1 MAQKEYSRAFGN
13 FRGIDVTSEP
23 GQVADNRFSYAENM
37 YKDYET
43 GQGVAVETFPGT
55 RKLADFGATINGIY
69 IYRVVKDND
78 AKDDELYDD
87 KLYIVVHAGKKLYRF
102 EHKNRDKIDVGS
114 SEIFSGMANA
124 RSQGY
129 IFNNRLYI
137 IDGEHYVVVDE
148 NGEAGEITGDNAY
161 VPTTY
166 SNDEQYEQRNMLT
179 NRFIERQYIDTMTIN
194 KLSNSS
200 SDSYKDQSDK
210 ENGIICGIYD
220 TYYGNKLLHYAKSMT
235 VHPTFSNVIIDF
247 DKLYNS
253 YYDNFK
259 IYGTSTAA
267 DGKYRLNTVKMYDTV
282 NTIEGSF
289 DGCANLTSLTLS
301 NNINKLDNKF
311 FAGTGLS
318 TIHLPAGLEKLGE
331 DAFVGCSNLTKIYC
345 SDRMYE
351 ELTKYD
357 EKGFSGDK
365 YGLIREIVSDETT
378 ETEELEVIA
387 EDETTTDQGETQGRV
402 TYRVKLAG
410 DEIGSSE
417 IKIMKYSDN
426 IMTGIPAEKITPST
440 SRIYIHTPCE
450 SIEKI
455 CIGNV
460 EISDGAKISYI
471 PIRQYINGKI
481 YIIAVDFYNS
491 AEEIINDYIYVYGK
505 ASPSK
510 FSTNDKYIA
519 LLKNEEGP
527 LGEEDKSIFGNSPDY
542 NGTAEAAIKRCN
554 VACVYDDRIFFTGN
568 ATLPNTVF
576 YTQRDLTGHNNPTY
590 IGILNYFNDG
600 VGNTPNIAMMANSTM
615 LMVLKGNTLQDG
627 SIYYHTSADGGN
639 DLTPRIYPSTEGLSG
654 LGCVG
659 MAVNFRDDC
668 VFMSNRGLEAV
679 AKQTVNLE
687 RTVEHRSTNI
697 DALFRGKDLTKAR
710 AAEWCGYLC
719 ILIDGDLY
727 LADSRQM
734 YQGIGGAIEYE
745 WYYISG
751 IGDYKDDNVKYY
763 TESYSRE
770 LPKDIYIYP
779 DRVAVDYNS
788 VYGPEGMQYVEID
801 GTKYFVASNAYKTE
815 DDEEE
820 TEWENGTFNKAT
832 EILCVDDVLY
842 FGTESGGILCLN
854 SDKRGED
861 GKIPENTYNRCGHA
875 YTSLLALK
883 LDNAG
888 VPYFTKNT
896 VKRSPTFN
904 LKPFINSAIKIEV
917 ATDRVPLELI
927 AEQYSN
933 NMLDFNEFDFSNL
946 AFQNSNRSIFVIKE
960 RTKKWTEKQ
969 YVISSDRH
977 NSPFG
982 IYELSYR
989 YEIAGRIKK

>member
-102 EHKNRDKIDVGS
+102 EHKARDEIDVGS

-148 NGEAGEITGDNAY
+148 NGEAGEITGENAY

-179 NRFIERQYIDTMTIN
+179 NRFIERQYISTMPAN
-194 KLSNSS
+194 ELSGDSS
-200 SDSYKDQSDK
+200 ESYEKQSEEK
-210 ENGIICGIYD
+210 QGIICGIYTRNYNSNS
-220 TYYGNKLLHYAKSMT
+220 TYYYKKSMT
-235 VHPTFSNVIIDF
+235 VYPTFNSVKIDF
-247 DKLYNS
+247 EKLYNS
-253 YYDNFK
+253 YYGTFGKN
-259 IYGTSTAA
+259 YGSK
-267 DGKYRLNTVKMYDTV
+267 DLGKQTLETVKMYDTID
-282 NTIEGSF
+282 TIKGSF
-289 DGCANLTSLTLS
+289 EGCVKLTSLTLS
-301 NNINKLDNKF
+301 NNIKTLEDNF
-311 FAGTGLS
+311 FAGTGLK
-318 TIHLPAGLEKLGE
+318 TIYLPAGLETLGGN
-331 DAFVGCSNLTKIYC
+331 AFFGCEQLTEIYC
-345 SDRMYE
+345 SDKMYN
-351 ELTKYD
+351 ELTDYD
-357 EKGFSGDK
+357 EETKVFKGDD
-365 YGLIREIVSDETT
+365 YGLVRVIIDETI
-378 ETEELEVIA
+378 ETEAVEVIA
-387 EDETTTDQGETQGRV
+387 EDETTTEQGETRGRV
-402 TYRVKLAG
+402 AYKVKLA
-410 DEIGSSE
+410 DDKIGSSE
-417 IKIMKYSDN
+417 IKIMKYSEN
-426 IMTGIPAEKITPST
+426 IMTGVPAEKTPPSK

-491 AEEIINDYIYVYGK
+491 AAETINDYIYVYGK

-527 LGEEDKSIFGNSPDY
+527 LSEEDKSIFGNSPDY

-600 VGNTPNIAMMANSTM
+600 VGNTPNIAMMANSSM

-734 YQGIGGAIEYE
+734 YQGIGGTIEYE

-751 IGDYKDDNVKYY
+751 IGDYKDDNEKYY
-763 TESYSRE
+763 TESYSGE

-779 DRVAVDYNS
+779 DRVAVDYETVKTDMSTGINYAELNGKN
-788 VYGPEGMQYVEID
+788 VV
-801 GTKYFVASNAYKTE
+801 VCKTE
-815 DDEEE
+815 EREG
-820 TEWENGTFNKAT
+820 GTFNEAA

-842 FGTESGGILCLN
+842 FGTKSGGILCLN
-854 SDKRGED
+854 SDKRGVD

-904 LKPFINSAIKIEV
+904 LKPFINSAINIEV

-933 NMLDFNEFDFSNL
+933 NILDFDEFDFSNL